1 MLGEEDGLSEYLTGR
16 ILGQRSDGYDR
27 VTRSGGGG
35 DLSSD
40 EFLRKRNPKEDE
52 QWMRQRI
59 VWLLTSLTEQRRE
72 GRRCHE

>member
-16 ILGQRSDGYDR
+16 ILGQRSDGYGR

-35 DLSSD
+35 DLRSD

-52 QWMRQRI
+52 KWM
-59 VWLLTSLTEQRRE
+59 E
-72 GRRCHE
+72 